1 MADFRCGFVA
11 LVGRPNVGKSTLL
24 NTLLGQKVSIVT
36 PKPQTTRHRI
46 LGIDTRADSQT
57 IYIDT
62 PGMHRNRKRA
72 LNQAMNRAASS
83 SMVDADL
90 LVLVFEAL
98 HWTDEDQDVLDQ
110 AISSRRPMLAVVSKV
125 DKVQPRSA
133 LMPVLQKM
141 ALRADFEEIIPVSSH
156 RGTNVETLRAALL
169 ARLPVG
175 PPLYPEEQISDR
187 SERFQVAEIIREKFM
202 LRLHDEIPY
211 GLTAEV
217 QAMESSDDLLRIA
230 AIVWLERESQKA
242 IVIGKGGAQVKA
254 CGTAA
259 RAELEQRF
267 GSRVHLDL
275 RVKVKEHW
283 ADREREI
290 QNFGFESE

>member
-46 LGIDTRADSQT
+46 LGIDTRPDSQT

-110 AISSRRPMLAVVSKV
+110 AVSSRRPMIAVVSKV

-133 LMPVLQKM
+133 LMPVLQQM
-141 ALRADFEEIIPVSSH
+141 AARADFAEIIPVSSH
-156 RGTNVETLRAALL
+156 RGTNIETLRTVLL
-169 ARLPVG
+169 ARIPVG